1 MISHSSQDNED
12 DSDDETQEKKTHYL
26 YNDVLPQE
34 MAQEVKEPELMKQ
47 MFNLQQVSF
56 VHGHSLRRLG

>member
-1 MISHSSQDNED
+1 MRYED
-12 DSDDETQEKKTHYL
+12 FLARLDETQEKKTHYL

-47 MFNLQQVSF
+47 MFNL
-56 VHGHSLRRLG
+56 